1 MKKWK
6 KTIVSIVEMVVVAV
20 ITICVFRFVVIPV
33 RIDGDSMANT
43 LHDEDV
49 ALVNAI
55 GVNEKNIKRFDVV
68 VAYSEELDEK
78 IIKRV
83 VGLPGETIA
92 FENDVLYVD
101 EKEVKQ
107 YFLDSYFVEQS
118 CITYNT
124 ENFTEDFQI
133 TLGEDEYFL
142 MGDNRLASTDSRVLG
157 PFSIDDI
164 LGSQGVVIYPFSHIQ
179 WLIEE
184 K

>member
-1 MKKWK
+1 
-6 KTIVSIVEMVVVAV
+6 
-20 ITICVFRFVVIPV
+20 
-33 RIDGDSMANT
+33 MANT

-107 YFLDSYFVEQS
+107 DFLDSYFVEQS

>member
-6 KTIVSIVEMVVVAV
+6 KTIIAIIEMVVVAI

-33 RIDGDSMANT
+33 RIDGSSMAST

-49 ALVNAI
+49 ALINAI
-55 GVNEKNIKRFDVV
+55 GVNEKNMKRFDVV

-83 VGLPGETIA
+83 IGLPDETIE
-92 FENDVLYVD
+92 FRNDVLYID
-101 EKEVKQ
+101 GREVKQ
-107 YFLDSYFVEQS
+107 DFLDPYFVEQS

-124 ENFTEDFQI
+124 ENFTEDFQT
-133 TLGEDEYFL
+133 TLDEDEYFL

-157 PFSIDDI
+157 SFSIDDI

-179 WLIEE
+179 WLMEE